1 MTMLAIWVPWLIPG
15 AVSKAEEIVAAPV
28 PSWKLV
34 ELGHMLQSI
43 MQLSKM
49 TDFEIISI
57 EVSKPVSMSTKDLG
71 NGSAFAGV

>member
-1 MTMLAIWVPWLIPG
+1 
-15 AVSKAEEIVAAPV
+15 
-28 PSWKLV
+28 
-34 ELGHMLQSI
+34 MLQSI

-71 NGSAFAGV
+71 NGSAIAGV

>member
-1 MTMLAIWVPWLIPG
+1 
-15 AVSKAEEIVAAPV
+15 
-28 PSWKLV
+28 
-34 ELGHMLQSI
+34 MLQSI

-57 EVSKPVSMSTKDLG
+57 VVSKPVSMSTKDLG

>member
-1 MTMLAIWVPWLIPG
+1 MPG
-15 AVSKAEEIVAAPV
+15 AVNNEVAIDAEPG
-28 PSWKLV
+28 PSWKDL
-34 ELGHMLQSI
+34 EFGHMLQSI